1 MRLKANLKLRK
12 VGKSYMLVDVSD
24 ADANITD
31 VYTLNETAAFVWNAA
46 VEHGVEAETL
56 ASLMCG
62 EYDVC
67 HDTALSDVRTL
78 LLAWRSSGLIID

>member
-12 VGKSYMLVDVSD
+12 VGMNYMLVDVSD

-46 VEHGVEAETL
+46 VEHGVEAKTL
-56 ASLMCG
+56 ASLVCE
-62 EYDVC
+62 EYDVS
-67 HDTALSDVRTL
+67 HDTVLSDIESL
-78 LLAWRSSGLIID
+78 LLTWRSSGLIVD